1 MTSRMKSELVF
12 AIILLFGGFT
22 LLEMAIFLYHHFGR
36 SLQYWLM
43 PQHSTTMSKGY
54 SILGLTI
61 SLFFIIVFV
70 RITWK
75 IIQQLKLSDKWYTKF
90 LLTQN
95 WSKTRY
101 INAQY
106 PEFLNQILVIEN
118 HQFVALTTG
127 FIKPKIVISTFV
139 MDHFSEEELRA
150 ILLHEQFHSIHRD
163 PFRLMLIK
171 VVTEGLSYI
180 PMLKSLVQYYN
191 TWRELL
197 ADQYAFKKMKS
208 SNPLGSVL
216 LKVSK
221 IQANTSFGE
230 AVMHFADVAMNYRIM
245 QIIEPKKHIPIPII
259 VNKKSLI
266 VSVTLLLINVLIF
279 AICVESQIFCH
290 KFLI

>member
-1 MTSRMKSELVF
+1 MISRMKSELVF
-12 AIILLFGGFT
+12 VMILLFGGFT
-22 LLEMAIFLYHHFGR
+22 LLEMVMFLYHHFGR
-36 SLQYWLM
+36 SLQHWLM
-43 PQHSTTMSKGY
+43 SQHLMAMSEGY
-54 SILGLTI
+54 SILGIAI
-61 SLFFIIVFV
+61 SLFFIFVFV

-75 IIQQLKLSDKWYTKF
+75 IIQQLKLSNKWYTKF
-90 LLTQN
+90 LLTQDVF
-95 WSKTRY
+95 KTKY

-106 PEFLNQILVIEN
+106 PEFKNQILVIEN

-163 PFRLMLIK
+163 PFRLMFIK
-171 VVTEGLSYI
+171 IVSEGLSYI

-191 TWRELL
+191 IWRELL
-197 ADQYAFKKMKS
+197 ADQYAFKRMKS

-221 IQANTSFGE
+221 MKANTSFDE
-230 AVMHFADVAMNYRIM
+230 VTVHLADVAMNYRIM
-245 QIIEPKKHIPIPII
+245 QIIEPKKHIPIPI
-259 VNKKSLI
+259 VKKKPLI
-266 VSVTLLLINVLIF
+266 VSVTLLFINVFIF
-279 AICVESQIFCH
+279 AICLESQIFCH

>member
-259 VNKKSLI
+259 VNKN
-266 VSVTLLLINVLIF
+266 LL
-279 AICVESQIFCH
+279 SYR
-290 KFLI
+290 